1 MDTVNFNVPSIS
13 CSMCSGK
20 IQQGLKELDG
30 INKTEIDLK
39 SQIVNVEYNPDVI
52 KPMDIKKTIASMGY
66 EVN

>member
-52 KPMDIKKTIASMGY
+52 KPMDIKKTIAAMGY